1 MLMNDVMG
9 NSNSCPQGSSF
20 RERQSPDWRVLTD
33 ANREIGVPGVSGRR
47 ITVTFWFFEK
57 FEFGESAESSE
68 ATYLRACSVRFV
80 FFECEFES
88 CGASASAEE
97 LFL

>member
-1 MLMNDVMG
+1 MSWETAKVVARHFVAAG
-9 NSNSCPQGSSF
+9 V
-20 RERQSPDWRVLTD
+20 SPAIFHHVASR
-33 ANREIGVPGVSGRR
+33 NCIPRVSGRR
-47 ITVTFWFFEK
+47 ITATFWFFEK